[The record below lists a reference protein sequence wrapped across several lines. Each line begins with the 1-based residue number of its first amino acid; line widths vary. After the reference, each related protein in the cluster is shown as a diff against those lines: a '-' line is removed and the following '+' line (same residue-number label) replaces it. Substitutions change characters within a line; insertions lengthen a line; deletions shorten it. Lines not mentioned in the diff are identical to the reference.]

1 MNYRLKKDLPFAKA
15 GTIIE
20 LSPSEGCIPMAIYDF
35 RDLPGSKVS
44 NVTISKE
51 YLDELISEGWIEEVK
66 PREWYEIEFDNS
78 REWIKAFNTYRY
90 STLKEAQERL
100 ERIVCRDDMPYRII
114 KVREVI
120 Q

>member
-35 RDLPGSKVS
+35 RDLPGSEAS
-44 NVTISKE
+44 NVNISKE
-51 YLDELISEGWIEEVK
+51 YLDELISEGWIEPIK
-66 PREWYEIEFDNS
+66 PREWWVLECETPGLLWAGED
-78 REWIKAFNTYRY
+78 IKAQ
-90 STLKEAQERL
+90 LKKNPNL
-100 ERIVCRDDMPYRII
+100 KFI